1 MRPKSMILLA
11 VAGLCGLVAAFA
23 ATKVMEAKDDGPEE
37 VVMEKIYV
45 AKQDVDLGGLMTE
58 EMVKQEEWPQDK
70 IPDGAVRSLD
80 EIQDR
85 RSLVRLF
92 ESEPILTAKLI
103 EKDKWKDATQSIPQ
117 GYRVVAVGVDSTSS
131 AANLIQPG
139 HRVDVMVYL
148 KPDRQTEKFL
158 SEPKTATF
166 LRNIKVFSV
175 DDKMNVNPEDEGGG
189 AAKNVSLLV
198 TPTQAQKVSLASALG
213 KIKLSL
219 RREDDDGS
227 SEVAGNVSLRD
238 LLSGTDTS
246 DEGAADEPTADT
258 GGISG
263 FVDDMQASDTD
274 ESDDEHEW
282 EMTILSSSGSA
293 VKYVW
298 HDKEKLPVRVGG
310 GFPSVGPAPTGLPP
324 AGTGPA
330 LPPEVPLDGQSYG
343 PFDSDL
349 GGGDASA
356 DWLNSNPLES
366 LE

>member
-37 VVMEKIYV
+37 IAMEKIYV
-45 AKQDVDLGGLMTE
+45 AKADVDLGGLMSE
-58 EMVKQEEWPQDK
+58 GIVEVEEWPQDK

-80 EIQDR
+80 EIADR
-85 RSLVRLF
+85 RTLVRLYAG
-92 ESEPILTAKLI
+92 EPILNAKLI
-103 EKDKWKDATQSIPQ
+103 EKDKWRDATQSIPQ
-117 GYRVVAVGVDSTSS
+117 GYRVVAVGVDATSA

-148 KPDRQTEKFL
+148 KPGRETEQFL
-158 SEPKTATF
+158 TEPKTATF

-175 DDKMNVNPEDEGGG
+175 DAKLTINPDEEDGG

-213 KIKLSL
+213 KIKLAL

-238 LLSGTDTS
+238 LLSGTDNS
-246 DEGAADEPTADT
+246 DEVVDTETADT
-258 GGISG
+258 DGINQFVEDMQSSDISG
-263 FVDDMQASDTD
+263 SD
-274 ESDDEHEW
+274 EAPEW

-293 VKYVW
+293 RKFVW
-298 HDKEKLPVRVGG
+298 HDKTKLPVQTGG
-310 GFPSVGPAPTGLPP
+310 GLPAVGPAPALEGMGPGTPP
-324 AGTGPA
+324 TVPA
-330 LPPEVPLDGQSYG
+330 DGGETFG
-343 PFDSDL
+343 PFDTEFDS
-349 GGGDASA
+349 GGGTSA
-356 DWLNSNPLES
+356 DWLKSNPLE
-366 LE
+366 